1 MNNVI
6 LAIRAVKA
14 RKIAEKIE
22 PTHATIKDLIREGCT
37 MPDIRK
43 AVKDGAVGFGETI
56 NSHYFFEK

>member
-22 PTHATIKDLIREGCT
+22 PTHAILKDLIDEGCT

-43 AVKDGAVGFGETI
+43 AVGLGKIGYGRTL
-56 NSHYFFEK
+56 NSYYFFEK

>member
-14 RKIAEKIE
+14 RKTAEKIE
-22 PTHATIKDLIREGCT
+22 PTHAILKDLIDEGCT
-37 MPDIRK
+37 MPEIRK
-43 AVKDGAVGFGETI
+43 TVELGKIGYGRTL

>member
-14 RKIAEKIE
+14 KKTANGIE
-22 PTHATIKDLIREGCT
+22 PTHAILKDLIDEGCT

-43 AVKDGAVGFGETI
+43 AV
-56 NSHYFFEK
+56 

>member
-22 PTHATIKDLIREGCT
+22 PTHATIRDLIHEGCT
-37 MPDIRK
+37 MPEIRK

>member
-6 LAIRAVKA
+6 LTIRAIKA

-22 PTHATIKDLIREGCT
+22 PTHAILKDLIDEGCT

-43 AVKDGAVGFGETI
+43 AVELGKIGYGRTL

>member
-37 MPDIRK
+37 MPEIRK

-56 NSHYFFEK
+56 NSYYFFEK

>member
-1 MNNVI
+1 MNDVI

-14 RKIAEKIE
+14 RNIAEKIE

-37 MPDIRK
+37 MPEIRK

>member
-22 PTHATIKDLIREGCT
+22 PTHATIRDLTNEGCT
-37 MPDIRK
+37 KPDIRK
-43 AVKDGAVGFGETI
+43 AVELGKIGYGRTL

>member
-37 MPDIRK
+37 MPEIRQ

>member
-14 RKIAEKIE
+14 RKTAEKIE
-22 PTHATIKDLIREGCT
+22 PTHAILKDLIDEGCT
-37 MPDIRK
+37 MPEIRQ
-43 AVKDGAVGFGETI
+43 AVKVGFGETI

>member
-14 RKIAEKIE
+14 RKIAEKVE
-22 PTHATIKDLIREGCT
+22 PTHAILKDLIDEGCT
-37 MPDIRK
+37 MPEIRK

-56 NSHYFFEK
+56 NSYYFFEK

>member
-6 LAIRAVKA
+6 LTIRAIKA

-22 PTHATIKDLIREGCT
+22 PTHAILKDLIDKGCT

-43 AVKDGAVGFGETI
+43 AVELGKIGYGRTL

>member
-14 RKIAEKIE
+14 RKTAEKIE
-22 PTHATIKDLIREGCT
+22 PTHATIKELIHEGCT
-37 MPDIRK
+37 MPEIRK
-43 AVKDGAVGFGETI
+43 AVQDGAVGFGETI

>member
-37 MPDIRK
+37 MPDILK
-43 AVKDGAVGFGETI
+43 AVELGNIGYGRTL